1 MELPGWMMPHTVTV
15 EPLTGTGPYGDVYG
29 PAQTI
34 RCLVEDTRQLVRALD
49 GSEVVSQ
56 TTVYAPPGLAAPPDS
71 KVTLPSG
78 RVSYVITASG
88 HDDGGLG
95 GWQHTELNL
104 K

>member
-1 MELPGWMMPHTVTV
+1 MDLPEWMMPHTVTV
-15 EPLTGTGPYGDVYG
+15 EPLAGTGPYGDVYG
-29 PAQTI
+29 DPVEV

-49 GSEVVSQ
+49 GTEVVSQ
-56 TTVYAPPGLAAPPDS
+56 TTVYAPPGIDCQPDS

-78 RVSYVITASG
+78 HVSYVLTVAN

>member
-1 MELPGWMMPHTVTV
+1 MEIPDWMMPHTVTV
-15 EPLTGTGPYGDVYG
+15 EPLTGTGPYGDQYG
-29 PAQTI
+29 PPREV

-56 TTVYAPPGLAAPPDS
+56 TTIYASPGIDCPPDS

-78 RVSYVITASG
+78 RVSWVITTSD

-95 GWQHTELNL
+95 GWQHTEVNL

>member
-29 PAQTI
+29 DPVEV

-56 TTVYAPPGLAAPPDS
+56 TTVYAPSWIDCPPDS

-78 RVSYVITASG
+78 RVSYAITTSD

-95 GWQHTELNL
+95 GWQHTEVNL